1 MAAPPTLTKEEASAA
16 LEEALALFEK
26 EENVALLESLKEEAG
41 GDIMKWMQS
50 VIPQALNIQKDV
62 VTKYGFPDNQMGA
75 MAFAM
80 ALNKAAGDD
89 NDMKV
94 RVDLLKAKFV
104 PTGANLGGAK

>member
-1 MAAPPTLTKEEASAA
+1 MGLDFHLQFDLDTLMAAPPTLT
-16 LEEALALFEK
+16 
-26 EENVALLESLKEEAG
+26 KEEAG

-50 VIPQALNIQKDV
+50 VIPHALNIQKDV
-62 VTKYGFPDNQMGA
+62 VTKYGFPENQMGA

-89 NDMKV
+89 DAMKV
-94 RVDLLKAKFV
+94 RVDLLKAKFL